1 MNRTVPASLQRLDR
15 PRRRRRLAAG
25 LLALGTAASVSAIAA
40 PADAAPIAPTVV
52 ERYAPMVFL
61 YSSDDNRPTTAERFV
76 DNSRLRW
83 NHDQDCPDDDVT
95 DEPRASTLGNGGYR
109 HRTAGTW
116 PICSPGDT
124 VYRSNQFTR
133 PYSGIAGDEGFFLDL
148 RDEFR
153 GGIGRRARVYYRF
166 SPGSFVTY
174 WMFYAFNDAPPG
186 GSSPS
191 DHEGDWERISVRLN
205 ANNQATNVAYF
216 GHGDYCTLPWADV
229 NTSNGHPVVY
239 SANGSHASYPTEEAD
254 GLGPDQAD
262 KGPRWNTWRRLR
274 SLTARPWFNY
284 GGGWGVVNLDNI
296 LGSDSTGPV
305 GPRFQSDTPA
315 PSDWSHNPC

>member
-1 MNRTVPASLQRLDR
+1 MPVRPHLAPFRQLSDNDRTRLRTLESAARIPHRRGSSPRKFQSPEKRPHMNRTAPASLQRLDR

-40 PADAAPIAPTVV
+40 PADAAPIAPAVV

-148 RDEFR
+148 RD
-153 GGIGRRARVYYRF
+153 
-166 SPGSFVTY
+166 
-174 WMFYAFNDAPPG
+174 
-186 GSSPS
+186 
-191 DHEGDWERISVRLN
+191 
-205 ANNQATNVAYF
+205 
-216 GHGDYCTLPWADV
+216 
-229 NTSNGHPVVY
+229 
-239 SANGSHASYPTEEAD
+239 
-254 GLGPDQAD
+254 
-262 KGPRWNTWRRLR
+262 
-274 SLTARPWFNY
+274 
-284 GGGWGVVNLDNI
+284 
-296 LGSDSTGPV
+296 
-305 GPRFQSDTPA
+305 
-315 PSDWSHNPC
+315 